1 MDKKKILIVDDE
13 KDLLETLSARLKANG
28 YDVTV
33 ALDGVRAVSV
43 AQAEKPDL
51 ILLDIGLPAGD
62 GYSVME
68 RISFITPLAM
78 TPIIVITALDPVA
91 NRQRVLQAGAKAF
104 FLKPVDTDK
113 LLDAIKKALQ

>member
-51 ILLDIGLPAGD
+51 ILLEIGLPAGD

-68 RISFITPLAM
+68 RISFLTPLAM